1 MEARRAKLVVNKA
14 GSGSTTFR
22 STLPAAWI
30 REMGLDENN
39 RDLRLIFDGEKIIIE
54 PATSKIKLEFVYDT
68 MYELVEE
75 YKKELTDEEMKS
87 DEVINNLVNV
97 TIDKFEEDYLSFED
111 FDENSLKEKLIEY
124 LSRDK

>member
-97 TIDKFEEDYLSFED
+97 TIDKLEDAIKARIDGEEKYFKPILQKYKED
-111 FDENSLKEKLIEY
+111 K
-124 LSRDK
+124 

>member
-97 TIDKFEEDYLSFED
+97 TIDKFEDAIKARIDGEEKYFKPILQKYKED
-111 FDENSLKEKLIEY
+111 K
-124 LSRDK
+124 